1 MTDTVKRPAMTVPT
15 AVAGAPVPAAS
26 TGLFVRRRSGPVLV
40 AGAGAVI
47 LALFSL
53 IHLTQGTADVGPFQL
68 LGLLTG
74 GGTDQE
80 TAVLVASR
88 VPRLFAGLLVGVALG
103 VAGAA
108 LQSATRNVLASPDT
122 LAVNAGAHF
131 AIVAVAAF
139 GMTLPALLS
148 GGVAFI
154 GGLAAAVL
162 VLALSGGG
170 ANGNGGPIRLVLA
183 GTALALGLHSA
194 TSALL
199 LLFSQETTGLY
210 AWGQGS
216 LAQSRTDELI
226 QFTPIVLMAI
236 AALLLLAR
244 RMDLLGLGDDASR
257 LAGADPRLARV
268 GAVVLAVVLS
278 AAAVTIAGPIGF
290 VGLCAPAI
298 VRLLASRLRGLGRH
312 RALLPISGLA
322 GAVVVI
328 GADVLVRGLFGA
340 QAGVEVPTGAVTTVF
355 GAVFLV
361 ILAMRMSDAG
371 LSVAGDALARL
382 RTRRFF
388 LTVLIGLLVLLA
400 GLLVAGALLGDAKLL
415 LGDLVNWLT
424 GQSGTRVSAVL
435 GTRMPRVLAAVLAGA
450 ALALAGALIQ
460 AVSRNSLAEPG
471 ILGVSG
477 GGGLAAIIVITTV
490 PTAGSWV
497 VTGSALGGAALSALL
512 VFGLAFRGGLQQNK
526 LVLIGIGIS
535 AGLAAAITV
544 LLVTTDPFNQTKALT
559 WLSGS
564 TYGRN
569 FASVLPPLLALVLAL
584 PVLAGMRRDLDL
596 IAVDDD
602 SPRVLG
608 IGLSGSRVL
617 LLTVAVLLTA
627 GAVSSVGVI
636 AFVGLVAP
644 HAARTLVGARHSRV
658 LPVAALI
665 GACTV
670 VLADL
675 IGRTVIA
682 PAQIPAGIM
691 TALVGAPY
699 FVYLL
704 WRSRVDRTV

>member
-15 AVAGAPVPAAS
+15 AVAGAPVPTS
-26 TGLFVRRRSGPVLV
+26 PSGRGGRFRSGPAVV
-40 AGAGAVI
+40 AGVGVVI
-47 LALFSL
+47 LALFSM

-68 LGLLTG
+68 LGLLAG
-74 GGTDQE
+74 DGTDQE
-80 TAVLVASR
+80 TAVLLASR
-88 VPRLFAGLLVGVALG
+88 VPRLFAGLLVGIALG

-139 GMTLPALLS
+139 GLTLPAVLS
-148 GGVAFI
+148 GGIAFI

-226 QFTPIVLMAI
+226 QFTPVVLLAI
-236 AALLLLAR
+236 AGLFLLAR

-312 RALLPISGLA
+312 RTLLPISGLA

-371 LSVAGDALARL
+371 LSGAGDALAKL
-382 RTRRFF
+382 RSRRFF
-388 LTVLIGLLVLLA
+388 LGVVIGLLVLLT

-424 GQSGTRVSAVL
+424 GQSGNRVSAVL

-497 VTGSALGGAALSALL
+497 ITGSALGGAALSALL

-608 IGLSGSRVL
+608 IGLSGSRL
-617 LLTVAVLLTA
+617 LLLSVAVLLTA

-665 GACTV
+665 GASTV
-670 VLADL
+670 VLADT
-675 IGRTVIA
+675 IGRTLIA